1 VVLVLGP
8 EHASTLAK
16 DGFSKQGI
24 REYLFEQARTPVSAW
39 SPEAAERRFG
49 DSAGIDPADPDAL
62 VPIVTSP
69 ARILVL
75 VAGGIGTHSMH
86 IPTIASIPVVTRAFG
101 S

>member
-1 VVLVLGP
+1 MIFTCGSHPDKLIAF
-8 EHASTLAK
+8 EALAI
-16 DGFSKQGI
+16 G
-24 REYLFEQARTPVSAW
+24 TPISAW

-49 DSAGIDPADPDAL
+49 DSAGIDPADPDSL

-86 IPTIASIPVVTRAFG
+86 IPTIASIPVVTRAF